1 MSTLNIV
8 SDRDKF
14 VWKGHEKLGVRE
26 SVEYSAGYQVE
37 GVLQLHPPAAVTAL
51 ALDSGWGLVAVGTAH
66 GLALFDYQRHTPVT
80 FKCTLNPNGN
90 HSCTVI
96 FFLNILISLQCL
108 YQHSSTSLYIYM
120 AWLSS

>member
-1 MSTLNIV
+1 MCCQVSTLNIV

-37 GVLQLHPPAAVTAL
+37 SVLQLHPPAAVTAL

-90 HSCTVI
+90 H
-96 FFLNILISLQCL
+96 
-108 YQHSSTSLYIYM
+108 
-120 AWLSS
+120 LSSNNVSVSIPT

>member
-1 MSTLNIV
+1 MNMCCQVSTLNIV

-80 FKCTLNPNGN
+80 FKCTLNPNGK
-90 HSCTVI
+90 VI
-96 FFLNILISLQCL
+96 VFLNVSVSI
-108 YQHSSTSLYIYM
+108 TT
-120 AWLSS
+120 